1 MWPAAEIQFQ
11 KVLLREEMGLEIT
24 ILKLDIDGLVGGN
37 LRKRLWYFGQNNRGF
52 GLVVCNLPIV
62 LFYLMVKNDF
72 YIYLNI
78 KKNLNLILKREI

>member
-37 LRKRLWYFGQNNRGF
+37 LRKRLWYFGQNNQGV
-52 GLVVCNLPIV
+52 GLVCNLLLPC
-62 LFYLMVKNDF
+62 F
-72 YIYLNI
+72 
-78 KKNLNLILKREI
+78 ILCYGFK

>member
-62 LFYLMVKNDF
+62 LFYFMVKNDF
-72 YIYLNI
+72 YLYLNI

>member
-52 GLVVCNLPIV
+52 GLVCNLLLPCFF
-62 LFYLMVKNDF
+62 LCDGFK
-72 YIYLNI
+72 
-78 KKNLNLILKREI
+78 

>member
-52 GLVVCNLPIV
+52 GLVCNLPIV

>member
-37 LRKRLWYFGQNNRGF
+37 LRKRLHGI
-52 GLVVCNLPIV
+52 LVKIIEV
-62 LFYLMVKNDF
+62 LDYSLQFAYCLVLS
-72 YIYLNI
+72 YG
-78 KKNLNLILKREI
+78 

>member
-37 LRKRLWYFGQNNRGF
+37 LRKRLHGI
-52 GLVVCNLPIV
+52 LVKIIEV
-62 LFYLMVKNDF
+62 LDYSLQFAYCLCFILWLKMIF
-72 YIYLNI
+72 TYI
-78 KKNLNLILKREI
+78 LILRKI

>member
-37 LRKRLWYFGQNNRGF
+37 LRKRLWYFGQNNQGF
-52 GLVVCNLPIV
+52 SLLGSHLPCSKLNKF
-62 LFYLMVKNDF
+62 LFGD
-72 YIYLNI
+72 
-78 KKNLNLILKREI
+78 

>member
-37 LRKRLWYFGQNNRGF
+37 LRKRLWYFG
-52 GLVVCNLPIV
+52 
-62 LFYLMVKNDF
+62 YLSE
-72 YIYLNI
+72 YLSRYN
-78 KKNLNLILKREI
+78 KE

>member
-37 LRKRLWYFGQNNRGF
+37 LRKRLHGI
-52 GLVVCNLPIV
+52 LVKIIEV
-62 LFYLMVKNDF
+62 LD
-72 YIYLNI
+72 
-78 KKNLNLILKREI
+78 